1 MTRASDTA
9 STCWQSLFPEGRFLA
24 RIGQGSYGEVW
35 LLELPGNRHV
45 AAKLMARQAADDAA
59 ERYARERRAVDLIR
73 TLPDPPGSL
82 ICVLDLREDLAT
94 GFAYTMPLA
103 DPERPRWIEAPGQ
116 YRPRTLRGEISAQ
129 RALPLADCLDI
140 GIRLAET
147 LAFLQSHHLVHRDI
161 KPSNVLL
168 IDGQAVLAD
177 LGLLADTR
185 EADSRV
191 GTPGYA
197 PDELQGRFTGDIFSL
212 GVLLRELSTGR
223 GGDEHGFAPV
233 EEAETGALG
242 FARWLNILRR
252 AADPNPE
259 RRYQTAAA
267 LLRDLR
273 LLRENPGHAR
283 PVNRRL
289 LRTLAVGLLLA
300 ALGATLARVLPIQRK
315 PSGNKAILPG
325 LEARAPSRPRE
336 TLAVRDFPQPQ
347 GTQEERAV
355 KSGARAATALP
366 IPAPVKTT
374 VHPPTPRKP
383 SAIALN
389 ASTATVPSARSRTV
403 VPQRRPAS
411 RTGYVADFWRLET
424 SSLEVYLSESDA
436 RAGTFMQVFRD
447 RLLVGSGSPE
457 NWRDWRVVLIWKPAD
472 KREPG
477 VTILSLSG
485 LSPEDRPQDPPLVQI
500 PQGCT
505 RFKPVAWVRLP
516 PEMYDEVSHFP
527 GRIYLTTDQLDY
539 WTAYV
544 AAIRAA
550 FQRDAAGVGAD
561 VGATSG
567 LEPKILYP
575 RATQQNFHTAWRR
588 RNPERL

>member
-1 MTRASDTA
+1 MMRDSDTA
-9 STCWQSLFPEGRFLA
+9 SACWQSLFPEGRFLA
-24 RIGQGSYGEVW
+24 RIGQGAYGEVW

-45 AAKLMARQAADDAA
+45 AAKLMARQAAGDAA
-59 ERYARERRAVDLIR
+59 ERYSRERRALDLIR

-82 ICVLDLREDLAT
+82 IRVLDLREDLAA
-94 GFAYTMPLA
+94 GFVYTMPLA
-103 DPERPRWIEAPGQ
+103 DPERARWTDDPGQ
-116 YRPRTLRGEISAQ
+116 YRPRTLRGELSAR

-147 LAFLQSHHLVHRDI
+147 LTFLQAHHLVHRDI

-223 GGDEHGFAPV
+223 GCEEHGFAPV
-233 EEAETGALG
+233 DEAEIGAPG
-242 FARWLNILRR
+242 FARWLDILRR
-252 AADPNPE
+252 ATDPNPE

-273 LLRENPGHAR
+273 LLRENRGQPR
-283 PVNRRL
+283 PTHRRRL
-289 LRTLAVGLLLA
+289 QTLAAGLLLA
-300 ALGATLARVLPIQRK
+300 ALGVALARVPPTFHRR
-315 PSGNKAILPG
+315 PSGSTAMMPG
-325 LEARAPSRPRE
+325 LEARDTFRPRVKLE
-336 TLAVRDFPQPQ
+336 VRDSSQPQ
-347 GTQEERAV
+347 GSKVERAGR
-355 KSGARAATALP
+355 SGARAATPLP
-366 IPAPVKTT
+366 VPAPVKTT
-374 VHPPTPRKP
+374 VHPSTSSKQ
-383 SAIALN
+383 SATIPN
-389 ASTATVPSARSRTV
+389 PTATASVPRTRQV
-403 VPQRRPAS
+403 VSKRRPATQ
-411 RTGYVADFWRLET
+411 TGYVCDFWRLET

-436 RAGTFMQVFRD
+436 RAGTYMQVFRD
-447 RLLVGSGSPE
+447 RLLVGSGATE

-472 KREPG
+472 PREPG
-477 VTILSLSG
+477 VTILSLSLLPPDNRPG
-485 LSPEDRPQDPPLVQI
+485 ESPLMVI
-500 PQGCT
+500 PQGFK
-505 RFKPVAWVRLP
+505 RFKPVVWVRLP
-516 PEMYDEVSHFP
+516 PEMYDDTSHFP
-527 GRIYLTTDQLDY
+527 VRIYLTTDQPDY

-550 FQRDAAGVGAD
+550 FQRDAAGIGA
-561 VGATSG
+561 GAVETSG

-575 RATQQNFHTAWRR
+575 RATHQNFHTAWRR

>member
-1 MTRASDTA
+1 MTRASDTVSA
-9 STCWQSLFPEGRFLA
+9 CWQSLFPEGRFLA
-24 RIGQGSYGEVW
+24 RIGQGAYGEVW

-82 ICVLDLREDLAT
+82 IRVLDLREDLAT

-103 DPERPRWIEAPGQ
+103 DPERPRWTEAPGQ
-116 YRPRTLRGEISAQ
+116 YRPRTLRGELSAQ

-140 GIRLAET
+140 GIRLAEA

-233 EEAETGALG
+233 EEAETGAPG

-273 LLRENPGHAR
+273 LLRENPGQAR
-283 PVNRRL
+283 PVNRRR
-289 LRTLAVGLLLA
+289 LRTLAAGLLLA

-325 LEARAPSRPRE
+325 LEARAPSRPCE
-336 TLAVRDFPQPQ
+336 TLAVRDSPRPQ
-347 GTQEERAV
+347 GSQEERAV
-355 KSGARAATALP
+355 KSGALAATALP

-374 VHPPTPRKP
+374 VHPPTPLKP

-424 SSLEVYLSESDA
+424 SSLEVYLSESLA
-436 RAGTFMQVFRD
+436 SH
-447 RLLVGSGSPE
+447 RL
-457 NWRDWRVVLIWKPAD
+457 A
-472 KREPG
+472 
-477 VTILSLSG
+477 
-485 LSPEDRPQDPPLVQI
+485 
-500 PQGCT
+500 
-505 RFKPVAWVRLP
+505 
-516 PEMYDEVSHFP
+516 
-527 GRIYLTTDQLDY
+527 
-539 WTAYV
+539 
-544 AAIRAA
+544 
-550 FQRDAAGVGAD
+550 
-561 VGATSG
+561 
-567 LEPKILYP
+567 
-575 RATQQNFHTAWRR
+575 
-588 RNPERL
+588 